1 MNIIQQDIVRNN
13 EQILNVGRVR
23 GEGEL
28 IPIHV
33 GEQLTKKPETPIM
46 AKAHKCEWMLTRED
60 LIRMVSIYTDRMDKQ
75 KWMGETVEYSR

>member
-1 MNIIQQDIVRNN
+1 MW
-13 EQILNVGRVR
+13 GGFR

-33 GEQLTKKPETPIM
+33 GEEQLTKKPEAPIM

-60 LIRMVSIYTDRMDKQ
+60 LIRMVSIYTDRLDKQ
-75 KWMGETVEYSR
+75 KWMGKTVEYSR